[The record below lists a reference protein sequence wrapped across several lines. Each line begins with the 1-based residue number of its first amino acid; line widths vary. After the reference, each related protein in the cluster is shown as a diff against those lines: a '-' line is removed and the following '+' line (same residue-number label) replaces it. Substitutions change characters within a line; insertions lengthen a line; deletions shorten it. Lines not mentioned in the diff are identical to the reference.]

1 MTSEERR
8 RPEGP
13 QPQPQPEA
21 SGEASG
27 EAEPDEA
34 GRTPDVVAATLEAL
48 QARVAPEQR
57 DALRGAAPPPPG
69 EDGER

>member
-8 RPEGP
+8 GPEEP
-13 QPQPQPEA
+13 QPRPEA
-21 SGEASG
+21 SGEG
-27 EAEPDEA
+27 EGESDEA
-34 GRTPDVVAATLEAL
+34 GRKPDVVAATLEAL